1 MLAALLM
8 VSSATAITPPP
19 VFYFNLNTYAT
30 STAMA
35 LDFGEWNTSVSVW
48 PEPIEGEALVF
59 RSGMQGWYPV
69 EFYSA
74 NVSVPVICMATVPVY
89 CYKTYDQHLAAVL
102 LGSTCAPHVTYKAT
116 QTTKTFSSAA
126 ARQTALLDYVHG
138 TEKVAL
144 EVTTPLS
151 FTVYTQSTDID
162 TVSSMTIPLILIVFL
177 TSWLGWTKAIS
188 YHSMRKPRVPE
199 GLWEALC
206 ASYGIIVLDITALCV
221 ATYGLDVRRGYAIL
235 RGGEAIDLVGFTTA
249 ERLAYGWV
257 FVLGALLGIVFA
269 GLVYGYQY
277 TEHGKT
283 ILQRERVGSVTASQY
298 LLAVLALL
306 VVGTM
311 SYAIVALENIH
322 ATWLVIMIV
331 TSSVVAMLVTLRYAT
346 LYRWYS
352 RTFRLPTHVTFDTP
366 YLLLLR
372 WSVQTIVLTTLHAT
386 LPITLDTIRST
397 TYRNGIG
404 FVLGCMI
411 SGTAGRDVVWLLQHE
426 HCKQRRLLWLEYSV
440 AGLLFMATLGYVS
453 VFMVGPV
460 FMSSTLFVYRP
471 TAALLGAIATSIQ
484 AFALGVIYAVLR
496 RDTIASTQT

>member
-8 VSSATAITPPP
+8 VSAATTTTTTSPP

-30 STAMA
+30 SVAVA

-48 PEPIEGEALVF
+48 SEPVEGEALVF
-59 RSGMQGWYPV
+59 RSGMQGWYPLD
-69 EFYSA
+69 FYSA
-74 NVSVPVICMATVPVY
+74 NVSLPVISMATVPVY

-102 LGSTCAPHVTYKAT
+102 LGSTCAPHVTYKAVQQT
-116 QTTKTFSSAA
+116 QTFTTMA
-126 ARQTALLDYVHG
+126 ARQAALLAYVHG
-138 TEKVAL
+138 AEKVAL
-144 EVTTPLS
+144 EITTPLA

-162 TVSSMTIPLILIVFL
+162 TISSMTIPLILIVFL

-235 RGGEAIDLVGFTTA
+235 RGGEAIDLVGFTAA

-257 FVLGALLGIVFA
+257 FVLGALLAVVFV

-283 ILQRERVGSVTASQY
+283 ILERDDTDSVSASQY
-298 LLAVLALL
+298 LLAMLALL

-322 ATWLVIMIV
+322 TTWLVILIV

-346 LYRWYS
+346 FYRWYS
-352 RTFRLPTHVTFDTP
+352 RTVRLPAHITFDTP

-397 TYRNGIG
+397 TYRNGVG

-426 HCKQRRLLWLEYSV
+426 HCKQRRLLWLEYSLV
-440 AGLLFMATLGYVS
+440 LLFFVATLGYVN

-460 FMSSTLFVYRP
+460 FMSSTILAYRP
-471 TAALLGAIATSIQ
+471 TAALLGASATSIQ

-496 RDTIASTQT
+496 RDTIATR